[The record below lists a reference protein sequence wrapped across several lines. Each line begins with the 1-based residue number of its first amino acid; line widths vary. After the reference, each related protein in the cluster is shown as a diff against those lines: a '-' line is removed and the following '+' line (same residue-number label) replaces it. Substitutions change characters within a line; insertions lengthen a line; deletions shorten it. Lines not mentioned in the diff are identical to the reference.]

1 MCCSIFNADGHLPMR
16 IALGLEYDGNHFCGW
31 QTQPEGCGVQDRL
44 EQALSDMAG
53 HQIGVV
59 AAGRT
64 DTGVHALCQVV
75 HFDTETE
82 RPLSAWVRGINANL
96 PPNVRVLWAH
106 VVPEDFH
113 ARFSARRRDYQFVLY
128 NAPVAS
134 AVMASKASWF
144 HLPLDV
150 GKMAEGA
157 KFLEGEHDFS
167 AFRASECQ
175 AKSPIRTLYEAEVSK
190 HGDCI
195 VFNFS
200 ANAFLH
206 HQVRNMVG
214 ALIYVGKGSF
224 EPLHIKTLLQARDR
238 TKSPPTF
245 SPDGLYLT
253 GVGYEAHWGL
263 PPTRRYI
270 QFFTS
275 NS

>member
-1 MCCSIFNADGHLPMR
+1 MPDYIKR
-16 IALGLEYDGNHFCGW
+16 IAFGVSYDGSSYHGW
-31 QTQPEGCGVQDRL
+31 QSQESELTTVQCALEKAFSSVANQPIRIF
-44 EQALSDMAG
+44 S
-53 HQIGVV
+53 
-59 AAGRT
+59 AGRT
-64 DTGVHALCQVV
+64 DANVHATGQVG
-75 HFDTETE
+75 HFDTTTL
-82 RPLSAWVRGINANL
+82 RTDHAWVFGANANL
-96 PPNVRVLWAH
+96 PQDISVTWAQE
-106 VVPEDFH
+106 VSLGFH

-200 ANAFLH
+200 GNAFLH

-253 GVGYEAHWGL
+253 GVGYEVHWGL
-263 PPTRRYI
+263 PLTRRYI

>member
-1 MCCSIFNADGHLPMR
+1 MYRCTFNADRLLPLR
-16 IALGLEYDGNHFCGW
+16 IALGLEYDGIHFCGW
-31 QTQPEGCGVQDRL
+31 QTQPAGCGVQDIL
-44 EQALSDMAG
+44 EKALSDMASHG
-53 HQIGVV
+53 VGVV

-96 PPNVRVLWAH
+96 PPNVRVLWAQ
-106 VVPEDFH
+106 VVPDDFH

-134 AVMASKASWF
+134 AVMANKASWF

-150 GKMAEGA
+150 EKMLEGA

-175 AKSPIRTLYEAEVSK
+175 AKSPVRTLYQAEVQK

-200 ANAFLH
+200 GNAFLH

-214 ALIYVGKGSF
+214 ALVYVGKGSF
-224 EPLHIKTLLQARDR
+224 EPHYIQTLLQQCDR
-238 TKSPPTF
+238 TQSPPTF

>member
-1 MCCSIFNADGHLPMR
+1 VR
-16 IALGLEYDGNHFCGW
+16 IALSLEYDGNHFCGW

-44 EQALSDMAG
+44 EKALSDMAG
-53 HQIGVV
+53 QAVGVV

-96 PPNVRVLWAH
+96 PPHVRVIWAQ
-106 VVPEDFH
+106 VVADDFH
-113 ARFSARRRDYQFVLY
+113 ARFSAIRRYYQFVLY
-128 NAPVAS
+128 NAPVAP
-134 AVMASKASWF
+134 AVMANKASWF

-150 GKMAEGA
+150 EKMAEGA
-157 KFLEGEHDFS
+157 KFLEGEHDFT

-175 AKSPIRTLYEAEVSK
+175 AKSPIRTLSQAEVK
-190 HGDCI
+190 KYGDFI
-195 VFNFS
+195 VFTFS
-200 ANAFLH
+200 GNAFLH

-214 ALIYVGKGSF
+214 ALVYVGKCSF
-224 EPLHIKTLLQARDR
+224 EPEHIKTLLQARDR

>member
-200 ANAFLH
+200 GNAFLH

-224 EPLHIKTLLQARDR
+224 EPQYIKTLLQARDR
-238 TKSPPTF
+238 TQAPPTF
-245 SPDGLYLT
+245 PPDGLYLT
-253 GVGYEAHWGL
+253 GVGYEAHLGL

-270 QFFTS
+270 QFFIS